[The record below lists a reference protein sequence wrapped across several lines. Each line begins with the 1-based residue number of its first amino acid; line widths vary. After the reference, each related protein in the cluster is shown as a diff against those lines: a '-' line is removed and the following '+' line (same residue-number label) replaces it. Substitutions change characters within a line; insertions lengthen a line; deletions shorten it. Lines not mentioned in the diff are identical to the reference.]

1 MPKKDTFVFNES
13 SKNKI
18 EHTKKTFCDVETPHN
33 WLNMLK
39 NSVKQQEDKLAN
51 EDRQQKIDLDK
62 KGWVCQKQWW
72 SQGRR
77 CLTLTDKL
85 SNWKRLPRTIR
96 ITSNQNH
103 KDYKQPNELEEKQ
116 IQQSAEH
123 EGVCR

>member
-1 MPKKDTFVFNES
+1 
-13 SKNKI
+13 
-18 EHTKKTFCDVETPHN
+18 
-33 WLNMLK
+33 MLK

-85 SNWKRLPRTIR
+85 SNWKRLPRQQSELQAIR
-96 ITSNQNH
+96 ITRITNNQMSWRRSRSS
-103 KDYKQPNELEEKQ
+103 KVLSMKVFVGSGLRV
-116 IQQSAEH
+116 
-123 EGVCR
+123 G